1 MYRVRF
7 GPAAV
12 GRVRLAPSPA
22 VEALAWL
29 RFAANGTR
37 HPVFGDP
44 GAAARFALRDPDVR
58 LVAGITP
65 EGVSCYSP
73 DLLTPKPGGGWAGQL
88 ERMAATAPETV
99 VAQFGGVRAPTAAA
113 ADAVERGE
121 FAARAAAGMARFF
134 TTALAETW
142 TGLRERLAADLA
154 ARAATMAEGGL
165 GAMVNTLHPDVE
177 WADGELRVAMPFH
190 SGAVDIPD
198 QDFVIVPTALA
209 WPRIWLQLDDPADAA
224 MTVPARGIGQANS
237 PNPGLGRLIGRT
249 RAALLADLDLPRT
262 TSDLAARHS
271 LSPATVSHHLSV
283 LREAGAVT
291 RTRSGRVVLYRQR

>member
-1 MYRVRF
+1 MYTVRL

-22 VEALAWL
+22 VEALALL
-29 RFAANGTR
+29 RLAAGGKR

-58 LVAGITP
+58 MIAGIATGS
-65 EGVSCYSP
+65 EKCFVP

-88 ERMAATAPETV
+88 ERMAATTPEV
-99 VAQFGGVRAPTAAA
+99 AVAQFGTVEFSSAEVGA
-113 ADAVERGE
+113 AVERGE

-134 TTALAETW
+134 DAALADSW
-142 TGLRERLAADLA
+142 TGLRERLAADLS
-154 ARAATMAEGGL
+154 ARAATMAEGGV
-165 GAMVNTLHPDVE
+165 GALLNSLHPDVE
-177 WADGELRVAMPFH
+177 WVGGELRVA
-190 SGAVDIPD
+190 VDFAGEVEIPD
-198 QDFVIVPTALA
+198 QDLVIVPSALA
-209 WPRIWLQLDDPADAA
+209 WPRMWLQLDEPEDAA
-224 MTVPARGIGQANS
+224 LVVPANGIGQVSTPAN
-237 PNPGLGRLIGRT
+237 GLGRLIGRT

-262 TSDLAARHS
+262 TSDLAARHA

-291 RTRSGRVVLYRQR
+291 RTRSGRRVLYRRR